1 MSMAL
6 RRSTTD
12 VRAVRSPVVDLAI
25 CLSAYAA
32 LAHAVAVPAHFRVW
46 PAAGL
51 LFIALSAA
59 QGLLA
64 VMLVR
69 DRVSPAMIAASLW
82 LNVGVA
88 CVYVVSRTSGIP
100 FAPRASA
107 HGGRVLAGQS
117 LLPKGTPD
125 GIGPLDLSTLV
136 AELLLIVVLL
146 SVMNRS
152 LRQRTTTLLACVGT
166 TLWVLALT
174 GVLS

>member
-1 MSMAL
+1 MSIAL

-12 VRAVRSPVVDLAI
+12 AGAVRSPVVDLAI

-32 LAHAVAVPAHFRVW
+32 LAHAVAAPAHFRVW
-46 PAAGL
+46 PAAGVV
-51 LFIALSAA
+51 FVALSAA

-69 DRVSPAMIAASLW
+69 DRVSPAMIAANLW
-82 LNVGVA
+82 LNVCVA

-125 GIGPLDLSTLV
+125 GIGPLDLSTLI

-146 SVMNRS
+146 SVMNRGV
-152 LRQRTTTLLACVGT
+152 RQRTTTLLACMGAA
-166 TLWVLALT
+166 LWALALT

>member
-1 MSMAL
+1 MAIAL
-6 RRSTTD
+6 RRSTTGSE
-12 VRAVRSPVVDLAI
+12 AVRSPVVDLAI

-32 LAHAVAVPAHFRVW
+32 LAHAVAVPGHFEEW
-46 PAAGL
+46 PTAGVFFMVL
-51 LFIALSAA
+51 AVA

-64 VMLVR
+64 VLLVR
-69 DRVSPAMIAASLW
+69 DRMSPAMVAANLW
-82 LNVGVA
+82 LNVGIA
-88 CVYVVSRTSGIP
+88 CVYVVSRTSGVP

-125 GIGPLDLSTLV
+125 SIGPLDLSTLI

-152 LRQRTTTLLACVGT
+152 LRQRTTTLLACVGAA
-166 TLWVLALT
+166 LWALALT